1 MRKCGNM
8 CLYRRALTG
17 VFAVLLAV
25 EISACGGKA
34 KPGQETGVNQK
45 AEITQE
51 KASAPVWKDMRPE
64 RSMELS
70 YAKQFSVDYYD
81 GGYDLIQV
89 QDDSTCLVVP
99 EGAAVPE
106 GLPASITVLQK
117 PLDHVYLAATSAMD
131 LIAALGRVD
140 RITLSGTKE
149 SGWYVDAARQ
159 AMEDGTL
166 SYAGKYSAPDYEQI
180 LSSGCDLALESTMI
194 YHVPDVK
201 AQLEQLK
208 IPVFVERSSYEEH
221 PLGRMEWIR
230 LYGVLGYS
238 DRTPAKYTMTFP
250 KGYNAPS
257 LKQENLIIKRVVPEN
272 YEFGRIEI
280 ESPSGNPIRVYDLE
294 RTLCDILR
302 GSGSDVQIVGEA
314 MKRYAASKDKNI
326 HKLMQY
332 ADQLRVKPKVLR
344 YMEVLL

>member
-1 MRKCGNM
+1 MEPEK
-8 CLYRRALTG
+8 LLEALHTAEKLKDTTRHCYTSMG
-17 VFAVLLAV
+17 RHESVAEHSWRIALMAFWLRDEFPQADMNAKEKIEELL
-25 EISACGGKA
+25 E
-34 KPGQETGVNQK
+34 
-45 AEITQE
+45 
-51 KASAPVWKDMRPE
+51 AS
-64 RSMELS
+64 
-70 YAKQFSVDYYD
+70 
-81 GGYDLIQV
+81 
-89 QDDSTCLVVP
+89 
-99 EGAAVPE
+99 
-106 GLPASITVLQK
+106 
-117 PLDHVYLAATSAMD
+117 
-131 LIAALGRVD
+131 
-140 RITLSGTKE
+140 
-149 SGWYVDAARQ
+149 
-159 AMEDGTL
+159 EDGTITAAQVTE
-166 SYAGKYSAPDYEQI
+166 AGLHRSVLQEFVK
-180 LSSGCDLALESTMI
+180 SGEMYRFGRGL
-194 YHVPDVK
+194 YV
-201 AQLEQLK
+201 
-208 IPVFVERSSYEEH
+208 RSSAWEDDFY
-221 PLGRMEWIR
+221 LLQRKYGRGIYSHDTA
-230 LYGVLGYS
+230 LYLLGYS